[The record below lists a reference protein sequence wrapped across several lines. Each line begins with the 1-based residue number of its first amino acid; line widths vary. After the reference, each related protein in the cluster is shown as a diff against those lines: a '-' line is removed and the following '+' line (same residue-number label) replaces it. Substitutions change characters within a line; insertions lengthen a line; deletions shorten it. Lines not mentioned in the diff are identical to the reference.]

1 MAPSLGP
8 AAQVP
13 SVDRALGVQVSGKTN
28 LHRGL
33 GHKPCRPQIHGI
45 KTEGIGVQPCLPL
58 SLTKLGSVLPTS
70 SGLPSS
76 KTPAMLFLLITGVIG
91 PNTVYMRA
99 GGLYL
104 VPWTY
109 PEALVPV
116 FPSSW
121 EELPPDPRA

>member
-1 MAPSLGP
+1 MQS
-8 AAQVP
+8 
-13 SVDRALGVQVSGKTN
+13 
-28 LHRGL
+28 
-33 GHKPCRPQIHGI
+33 
-45 KTEGIGVQPCLPL
+45 CLPL

-91 PNTVYMRA
+91 PNTAYMRA
-99 GGLYL
+99 GSLYL

-109 PEALVPV
+109 TEALVPV

-121 EELPPDPRA
+121 EELPSDPRV